1 MPVLFHFRYFDYY
14 KAKPSGNHQLYKV
27 GSNLSAD
34 LNHKQYKQASTR
46 IFLTA
51 TIVGGGGGGAK
62 KKTPPPSWGGGGG
75 GGESQTDNSPPDL
88 GQTEIITTNKCKY

>member
-51 TIVGGGGGGAK
+51 TIV
-62 KKTPPPSWGGGGG
+62 WGGGGE
-75 GGESQTDNSPPDL
+75 GESQTDNSPPDL
-88 GQTEIITTNKCKY
+88 GQMEIITTNKCKY